1 MAARGCRDIIVFAVA
16 GYGGVRNS
24 KLLGKF
30 ANRLAPNKIKQF
42 LARIGFGHEGDRSS
56 VSGCDLLP
64 AFLVALLTMGIRSS
78 GKYIE
83 KKRSI
88 LNAIKS

>member
-24 KLLGKF
+24 KLLGEF

-64 AFLVALLTMGIRSS
+64 AFLVALLTIGCRSN
-78 GKYIE
+78 GKNTFRE
-83 KKRSI
+83 RGAS
-88 LNAIKS
+88 